1 MLNHQNNYVG
11 RLALMQQKV
20 LIFYSISFNILYI
33 HNYGQSK
40 QNYFQICI

>member
-20 LIFYSISFNILYI
+20 LTFYSISLNVL
-33 HNYGQSK
+33 HNYGPNKIIFRSASS
-40 QNYFQICI
+40 